1 MAENSGAQGNLFG
14 RVMAPRIAAALGAQM
29 VGKKTNEATLDGQS
43 ITIKCAKYGST
54 SVGATPNVLDRVTAV
69 YGAFQ
74 KKDGSFEILSLSAV
88 QYKNVMYPSRSTG
101 AVNGSTQMVSRSDFR
116 SVGTIIHPGLSVSL
130 ELPPPPPPS
139 QMELLLQEVQ
149 GQVGSHPIGRLH
161 EIRQAL
167 KKLKRRPAKT
177 TFASMFTKE
186 GWAYHL
192 GGRSELQ
199 FNLGFEEI
207 EGKVE
212 LRHGVAFS
220 FEPSDSYPDLVT
232 LLAPKVRLFNEFM
245 TIHPEDWSGYRMWHF
260 QAGRRSADY
269 PVGLIPSELARP
281 DVFVFL
287 GRRQP
292 LSGLNHENLLSDL
305 DGLLPLYQ
313 FVEGGGH
320 LDRDPLSDKQGFVFR
335 PGCPTKPGFAT
346 ATPVERI
353 INLDL
358 RHNRLQEQLH
368 AALAREHG
376 AKNVGAEV
384 RSGVGNQVDVMV
396 HTHEGYWFYEIKTEA
411 TARACLR
418 QALGQILE
426 YSYWPG
432 NQTACRLIIAGEP
445 SLDADGAAYLDRLRM
460 DFQLPLDYLQLPAL
474 D

>member
-1 MAENSGAQGNLFG
+1 MTENSGAKGNIFG

-29 VGKKTNEATLDGQS
+29 AGKRTNEATLNGQS

-54 SVGATPNVLDRVTAV
+54 SVGATPNVLARVTAV

-74 KKDGSFEILSLSAV
+74 KKDGTFEILSLSAG
-88 QYKNVMYPSRSTG
+88 QYKNFMYPSRSTG

-116 SVGTIIHPGLSVSL
+116 SAGTIIHPGLSVSL
-130 ELPPPPPPS
+130 ELPPPPPLS
-139 QMELLLQEVQ
+139 QMELLLKEIQ

-167 KKLKRRPAKT
+167 KKLKKLPAKT

-186 GWAYHL
+186 GWAYHW

-199 FNLGFEEI
+199 FNLGFEDI
-207 EGKVE
+207 EGKAE

-245 TIHPEDWSGYRMWHF
+245 TIQPESWSDFRMWHF
-260 QAGRRSADY
+260 QAGHRSADY
-269 PVGLIPSELARP
+269 PVGPIPPELARP

-287 GRRQP
+287 GRRQD
-292 LSGLNHENLLSDL
+292 LSDLNYENLLADL
-305 DGLLPLYQ
+305 DRLLPLYQ

-320 LDRDPLSDKQGFVFR
+320 LDRDPLSGDQGFSFR
-335 PGCPTKPGFAT
+335 PGCPSKPGYAT

-368 AALAREHG
+368 AALVREHG
-376 AKNVGAEV
+376 AKNVGTEV
-384 RSGVGNQVDVMV
+384 RSGVGNHVDVMV
-396 HTHEGYWFYEIKTEA
+396 QTSEGYWFYEIKTET

-426 YSYWPG
+426 YAYWPG

-445 SLDADGAAYLDRLRM
+445 PLDAAGTTYLDKLRT
-460 DFQLPLDYLQLPAL
+460 DFQLPLDYLQLPTL
-474 D
+474 E